1 VCQGAWPNARDE
13 PHEDYWPEYRDRS
26 VASAPYIGSLRG
38 LGPWAPSIEVGR
50 AGLAASAAP
59 HVRDMPRQ
67 TPGRLTAAFWWLV
80 ATYPPS
86 GDAKALSATLLRVC
100 GAIGVA
106 KGGTA
111 PPDLD
116 PEMLTGAPLTFP
128 AMLRG
133 FLYANMLAN
142 HA

>member
-1 VCQGAWPNARDE
+1 MFGTCLARLLGD
-13 PHEDYWPEYRDRS
+13 
-26 VASAPYIGSLRG
+26 SLLRFG
-38 LGPWAPSIEVGR
+38 GWSLP
-50 AGLAASAAP
+50 
-59 HVRDMPRQ
+59 
-67 TPGRLTAAFWWLV
+67 T
-80 ATYPPS
+80 PPS

>member
-1 VCQGAWPNARDE
+1 MFGTCLAR
-13 PHEDYWPEYRDRS
+13 
-26 VASAPYIGSLRG
+26 L
-38 LGPWAPSIEVGR
+38 LGDS
-50 AGLAASAAP
+50 
-59 HVRDMPRQ
+59 
-67 TPGRLTAAFWWLV
+67 
-80 ATYPPS
+80 
-86 GDAKALSATLLRVC
+86 LLRFGGWSLPTPPAGTRRRSQRLSYESV
-100 GAIGVA
+100 GPIGVA